1 MIVDRDKARKPLIY
15 IFAGLFLF
23 VIILSWLY
31 SPLVNLLDEFFTE
44 FLSGR
49 NNGFLKVFFWIGANL
64 SRPIFS
70 FLVTLFCAFL
80 LWGNNFKIPAAWF
93 LFTMLGS
100 MLADS
105 LLTLLLQFPA
115 PSDKP
120 ASIGRS
126 FPSLAVLMT
135 FLLIQ
140 FFFVIVVPEFNK
152 RAKKVKNR
160 TIIFMILWLIL
171 VCFAVIA
178 CQYNTIIDVFSA
190 LIFGYA
196 WFMFSEEFY
205 FSYAR
210 IFVKLNI
217 FRGSWI

>member
-1 MIVDRDKARKPLIY
+1 MIVDQDRARKPLIY

-31 SPLVNLLDEFFTE
+31 SPLLTLLDDFFTG
-44 FLSGR
+44 FLSYQ
-49 NNGFLKVFFWIGANL
+49 NNNFFNILFWIGANL

-70 FLVTLFCAFL
+70 FLLTLLCAFL

-105 LLTLLLQFPA
+105 ILTLFLQLPA
-115 PSDKP
+115 PAGKP
-120 ASIGRS
+120 SSIGRS
-126 FPSLAVLMT
+126 FPSLSVLMT

-152 RAKKVKNR
+152 QARKVKNR
-160 TIIFMILWLIL
+160 TIVFIIFWLIL
-171 VCFAVIA
+171 VCIAVIA
-178 CQYNTIIDVFSA
+178 YQYNTVTDVFSA
-190 LIFGYA
+190 LLFGYA

-205 FSYAR
+205 YNYAR